1 LPPSFDMVSS
11 SGWQKSMVVEV
22 LVWHNVIDVDRYND
36 NGRWWRWSVLVGSV
50 GLNLTGAGW

>member
-1 LPPSFDMVSS
+1 
-11 SGWQKSMVVEV
+11 MVVEV